1 MKRIGLDMRKKLLIL
16 WACIALAIIS
26 SVVVVVAVGS
36 RYTLHTN
43 TFLGT
48 DTLPQTEI
56 SLSDENVVRMTDVR
70 MENGELI
77 FEFEALNPGKTAVYI
92 SYDYGDVMM
101 PSHERTFEVNVF
113 GTLLDRTDGIIK
125 FNGFQY
131 IVYAALAV
139 LFVIQFVML
148 WMFNDYRKNGDFSYP
163 MIACGGIGLYNLVM
177 FAYILYRLLNN
188 FIDSVS
194 TLLMLITE
202 TGLLFL
208 FGLTPVMLVISVML
222 AVSNIWLIR
231 NEGRRPV
238 NTLGIIFAILW
249 FAGMVLTLGLDYL
262 FMLWG
267 IHYPEAVRLILI
279 YLIAYFECMLL
290 STVTCTYLATK
301 YTPAPDR
308 DYIII
313 LGCGIRKD
321 GGLTP
326 LLKGRVDSA
335 VAFGKK
341 QYEQTGKH
349 AVYVPSGGQG
359 DDEVI
364 SESEAMKNY
373 LLGIGIPPEQ
383 IILEDK
389 SVNTMQNMQFS
400 KKVIEDHGGALENKK
415 VAFATTNYHVFRGY
429 ILARKNGFEAKG
441 ISAKTK
447 PYFYFNAF
455 LREFIGLLVD
465 QKWKHIGYIVLI
477 VSLILALYHFG

>member
-1 MKRIGLDMRKKLLIL
+1 MRKKLLIL
-16 WACIALAIIS
+16 WICIALAIIS
-26 SVVVVVAVGS
+26 SVIVVFAIGG

-48 DTLPQTEI
+48 DTLPQTEVK
-56 SLSDENVVRMTDVR
+56 LSDENVARMTDVR

-113 GTLLDRTDGIIK
+113 GTLLDYTDGIIK

-131 IVYAALAV
+131 IVYASLAV

-188 FIDSVS
+188 YIDSVS

-222 AVSNIWLIR
+222 AVSNIWLMR

-249 FAGMVLTLGLDYL
+249 FAGMVLTLGSDYL

-267 IHYPEAVRLILI
+267 IQYPEAVRLILI
-279 YLIAYFECMLL
+279 SYFECMLL

-335 VAFGKK
+335 VAFEKK

-349 AVYVPSGGQG
+349 AVFVPSGGQG

-373 LLGIGIPPEQ
+373 LLGIGIPQEQ
-383 IILEDK
+383 IVIENK

-400 KKVIEDHGGALENKK
+400 KKVIEDNGNRIENKK

-465 QKWKHIGYIVLI
+465 QKWKHIAYIALI
-477 VSLILALYHFG
+477 IAMILTLNFFS

>member
-1 MKRIGLDMRKKLLIL
+1 MKKKLLIL
-16 WACIALAIIS
+16 WICVPLAIIF
-26 SVVVVVAVGS
+26 SVAAVFAVGS

-43 TFLGT
+43 IFLGT
-48 DTLPQTEI
+48 DTVPKAEVR
-56 SLSDENVVRMTDVR
+56 LSDENVARMTDVR

-77 FEFEALNPGKTAVYI
+77 FEFEALNPGKTSVNI
-92 SYDYGDVMM
+92 SYVYGDDVIPM
-101 PSHERTFEVNVF
+101 HERTFDVNSL
-113 GTLLDRTDGIIK
+113 GTLIDFTEGIIK
-125 FNGFQY
+125 FNGVQY

-139 LFVIQFVML
+139 LFVFQFVML
-148 WMFNDYRKNGDFSYP
+148 WMFTDYRKKGDFSYP

-177 FAYILYRLLNN
+177 FAYILYKLLNN
-188 FIDSVS
+188 VIDSVS

-231 NEGRRPV
+231 NEGRR
-238 NTLGIIFAILW
+238 L
-249 FAGMVLTLGLDYL
+249 
-262 FMLWG
+262 LWG
-267 IHYPEAVRLILI
+267 IQYPESLRLILI

-400 KKVIEDHGGALENKK
+400 KKVIEDHVLRRR
-415 VAFATTNYHVFRGY
+415 VFPQKQNR
-429 ILARKNGFEAKG
+429 IFISTLFCVNSSACLSTKNG
-441 ISAKTK
+441 I
-447 PYFYFNAF
+447 
-455 LREFIGLLVD
+455 I
-465 QKWKHIGYIVLI
+465 
-477 VSLILALYHFG
+477 

>member
-1 MKRIGLDMRKKLLIL
+1 MKKKLLLL
-16 WACIALAIIS
+16 WICVPLAIIF
-26 SVVVVVAVGS
+26 SVAAVFAVGS

-43 TFLGT
+43 IFLGT
-48 DTLPQTEI
+48 DTVPKAEVR
-56 SLSDENVVRMTDVR
+56 LSDENVARMTDVR

-77 FEFEALNPGKTAVYI
+77 FEFEALNPGKTSVNI
-92 SYDYGDVMM
+92 SYVYGDDVIPM
-101 PSHERTFEVNVF
+101 HERTFDVNSL
-113 GTLLDRTDGIIK
+113 GTLIDFTEGIIK
-125 FNGFQY
+125 FNGVQY

-139 LFVIQFVML
+139 LFVFQFVML
-148 WMFNDYRKNGDFSYP
+148 WMFTDYRKKGDFSYP

-177 FAYILYRLLNN
+177 FAYILYKLLNN
-188 FIDSVS
+188 VIDSVS

-249 FAGMVLTLGLDYL
+249 FAGMVLTLGSGYL

-267 IHYPEAVRLILI
+267 IQYPKALRLILI

-335 VAFGKK
+335 VAFGKQ

-400 KKVIEDHGGALENKK
+400 KKVIEDHGGAINKKK

-477 VSLILALYHFG
+477 VSLILALYHFS

>member
-1 MKRIGLDMRKKLLIL
+1 MKNKLLIL
-16 WACIALAIIS
+16 WICIPLAIIL
-26 SVVVVVAVGS
+26 SVAAVFAVGS

-43 TFLGT
+43 IFLGT
-48 DTLPQTEI
+48 DTVPKAEVR
-56 SLSDENVVRMTDVR
+56 LSDENVARMTDVR

-77 FEFEALNPGKTAVYI
+77 FEFEALKPGKTSVDI
-92 SYDYGDVMM
+92 SYVYGDDVIPM
-101 PSHERTFEVNVF
+101 HERTFDVNSL
-113 GTLLDRTDGIIK
+113 GTLIDHTEGIIK
-125 FNGFQY
+125 FNGVQY
-131 IVYAALAV
+131 IVYASLAV

-148 WMFNDYRKNGDFSYP
+148 WMFNDYRKKGDFSYP
-163 MIACGGIGLYNLVM
+163 MVACGGIGLYNLVM
-177 FAYILYRLLNN
+177 FAYILYKLLNN
-188 FIDSVS
+188 VIDSVS
-194 TLLMLITE
+194 TLLMMITE

-222 AVSNIWLIR
+222 AVSNIWLMR

-249 FAGMVLTLGLDYL
+249 FAGMVLTLGSGYL
-262 FMLWG
+262 FMLWK
-267 IHYPEAVRLILI
+267 IQYPEAVRLILI

-290 STVTCTYLATK
+290 STVACTYLATK
-301 YTPAPDR
+301 YTPVLDR

-321 GGLTP
+321 EGLTP

-335 VAFGKK
+335 VAFGNK

-373 LLGIGIPPEQ
+373 LLGIGVPPEQ

-400 KKVIEDHGGALENKK
+400 KKVIEDHGGAIENKK

-465 QKWKHIGYIVLI
+465 QKWNHIAYIALI
-477 VSLILALYHFG
+477 VALILTLYHFG